1 MEFETFDIG
10 DKVEHP
16 NFKIGTVTFRTGEG
30 AKQKLTVKFAPE
42 VGDKKLLVEFAKLKR
57 LSERPTLVA
66 EPEVKA
72 IPGKGLMAEID
83 EDDDDD
89 DPILDDEDEEV
100 EEEEEY
106 EDFPDDED
114 ED

>member
-16 NFKIGTVTFRTGEG
+16 KFKTGTVTFRTGDG

-57 LSERPTLVA
+57 ISERPTLAA
-66 EPEVKA
+66 ETEKPAAPKTLVLNME
-72 IPGKGLMAEID
+72 ED
-83 EDDDDD
+83 EDDD
-89 DPILDDEDEEV
+89 DPILDDEDEE

-106 EDFPDDED
+106 EDFVDED
-114 ED
+114 EDED